1 MKIKY
6 ENIREII
13 PQIPIFGALTKRE
26 IDSLLSFFS
35 LQEYKVGDVI
45 IEENGSPNNI
55 YLIRKGT
62 ISVQKQKVELI
73 KLGVGDIF
81 GEVELIGIIPYI
93 ASCIAVTHCTLYV
106 LPKKSLYTIKKD
118 HPEFFIKLILNIS
131 RECCR
136 RLAKADNFLMEVL
149 ESPSGQNGDYY

>member
-6 ENIREII
+6 DDIHEII
-13 PQIPIFGALTKRE
+13 PHIPIFGALAKKE
-26 IDSLLSFFS
+26 IDAVLSFFS
-35 LQEYKVGDVI
+35 LCEYKAGNII

-62 ISVQKQKVELI
+62 ISVEKQKVELI

-93 ASCIAVTHCTLYV
+93 ASCIAVTNCTLYT
-106 LPKKSLYTIKKD
+106 LPKKSLYTIKKEQ
-118 HPEFFIKLILNIS
+118 PELFIKLILNIS

-136 RLAKADNFLMEVL
+136 RLAKADNFIMEVL
-149 ESPSGQNGDYY
+149 ESPTGQHGDYY

>member
-6 ENIREII
+6 ENIHDIL
-13 PQIPIFGALTKRE
+13 PHIPIFGALTKRE
-26 IDSLLSFFS
+26 IEHLLSFFS
-35 LQEYKVGDVI
+35 LCEYRAGDTI
-45 IEENGSPNNI
+45 IEENGSPNNL

-62 ISVQKQKVELI
+62 ISVEKQKTELL
-73 KLGVGDIF
+73 KLGIGDIF

-136 RLAKADNFLMEVL
+136 RLVKADNFLMDVI
-149 ESPSGQNGDYY
+149 ESPSGKDGDYY